1 MSLRIPR
8 HVAALL
14 AASLLAGTAL
24 GQSAPTHGPWS
35 RTYGGAADNQG
46 LFDLRRLHD
55 GRLVVA
61 GYTGS
66 FGGITPSNWLM
77 SLELASGD
85 VQFQQVSSSASG
97 GFPDGAAVAADGG
110 ALFMGRDVKDI
121 FTKHDAWLIRVD
133 ATGGA
138 VWSQGFTAAGD
149 GKFFLF
155 DAAELADGS
164 WIAAGSTSV
173 TDQPPQNAWIV
184 RLSAAG
190 VPLWQYEYGGGTVE
204 TIHSIIP
211 TADGGFAAAGWTNS
225 SGAGSDD
232 VWVMK
237 LDGVGGIE
245 WQQTFGGL
253 DSDQAEQ
260 IVQLQDGGY
269 AVAGSTNSR
278 TPSGHSP
285 WVLRLDAG
293 GTLMWHATVAS
304 GIWGDLGGVAE
315 TSDGQLVVV
324 GRVGEPG
331 FPSNDLW
338 CAKLAA
344 ASGQVLWQRAYEGK
358 QGDFGS
364 AVLPLAGSGYIVG
377 GTWGW
382 GFPGESIWLLRTDRT
397 GGLAGCDL
405 VRRTAYA
412 LVTKGV
418 SVQPGRVV
426 RTSASAMLQPVGVK
440 VAPSAAVVSEI
451 CN

>member
-1 MSLRIPR
+1 MSVRIPR
-8 HVAALL
+8 SLAALL
-14 AASLLAGTAL
+14 AASLLASPAL
-24 GQSAPTHGPWS
+24 SQPAPARGPWS
-35 RTYGGAADNQG
+35 RTYGGAVSNQG
-46 LFDLRRLHD
+46 LFDLRQLRG

-66 FGGITPSNWLM
+66 FGGTNPSNWLM
-77 SLELASGD
+77 SLELATGD
-85 VQFQQVSSSASG
+85 VQFQEVCSSAAG
-97 GFPDGAAVAADGG
+97 GFPDGAAIAADGG
-110 ALFMGRDVKDI
+110 ALFMGRDVKDL

-133 ATGGA
+133 AGGGV

-155 DAAELADGS
+155 DAAELDDGS
-164 WIAAGSTSV
+164 WIAAGSTSA

-190 VPLWQYEYGGGTVE
+190 VPLWQFEYGGGLADTLR
-204 TIHSIIP
+204 SIVP
-211 TADGGFAAAGWTNS
+211 TADGGFAATGWTNS

-232 VWVMK
+232 VWVLK
-237 LDGVGGIE
+237 IDGVGGIE

-260 IVQLQDGGY
+260 IVQLHDGGF

-278 TPSGHSP
+278 TPSGHAP
-285 WVLRLDAG
+285 WLLRLDAG
-293 GTLMWHATVAS
+293 GALLWHAAVAS
-304 GIWGDLGGVAE
+304 DIWGDLGAVAE
-315 TSDGQLVVV
+315 TNDGQLVVV

-344 ASGQVLWQRAYEGK
+344 SSGKVLWQRAYEG
-358 QGDFGS
+358 QLGDFGS
-364 AVLPLAGSGYIVG
+364 AVLPLAGMGYVVG

-382 GFPGESIWLLRTDRT
+382 GFPGESIWLLRTDRA

-405 VRRTAYA
+405 VRRTTYE
-412 LVTKGV
+412 LVSPGITA
-418 SVQPGRVV
+418 QPGTAV
-426 RTSASAMLQPVGVK
+426 RTPPSAKLQPVGADVS
-440 VAPSAAVVSEI
+440 PSAAVVSEI
-451 CN
+451 CS

>member
-1 MSLRIPR
+1 MRR
-8 HVAALL
+8 DAHVTATLLAAALL
-14 AASLLAGTAL
+14 ASTAL
-24 GQSAPTHGPWS
+24 GQSAPHRGPWS
-35 RTYGGAADNQG
+35 RTYGGAVDNQG
-46 LFDLRRLHD
+46 LYALRRMHD

-61 GYTGS
+61 GHTGS
-66 FGGITPSNWLM
+66 FGGGNPFGWLM
-77 SLELASGD
+77 SLELATGD
-85 VQFQQVSSSASG
+85 VQFQQVNSSAGG

-110 ALFMGRDVKDI
+110 ALFMGRDVKDL
-121 FTKHDAWLIRVD
+121 FTKHDAWVLRVD
-133 ATGGA
+133 ATGGV

-155 DAAELADGS
+155 DAAELDDGS
-164 WIAAGSTSV
+164 WIAAGSTST
-173 TDQPPQNAWIV
+173 TDQPPQKAWVV

-190 VPLWQYEYGGGTVE
+190 VPLWQYEYGGGLTE
-204 TIHSIIP
+204 TIRSVIP
-211 TADGGFAAAGWTNS
+211 TADGGFAVAGWTNS

-232 VWVMK
+232 VWVLK

-260 IVQLQDGGY
+260 IVQLHDGGY

-278 TPSGHSP
+278 TPSGHAP

-293 GTLMWHATVAS
+293 GALQWHAAVAS
-304 GIWGDLGGVAE
+304 DIWGDLGAVAE
-315 TSDGQLVVV
+315 TNDHQLVVV
-324 GRVGEPG
+324 GRAGEPG
-331 FPSNDLW
+331 FPTNDLW

-344 ASGQVLWQRAYEGK
+344 ADGKVLWQRAYEGK

-364 AVLPLAGSGYIVG
+364 AVLPLPGGGYVLG

-382 GFPGESIWLLRTDRT
+382 GFPGESIWLLRTDRA

-405 VRRTAYA
+405 VRRTDYA
-412 LVTKGV
+412 MA
-418 SVQPGRVV
+418 SPGITSKPGTAV
-426 RTSASAMLQPVGVK
+426 RTKATAKLQPVGTQ

-451 CN
+451 CP